1 MSLPARSHPFPL
13 ILAALLLGT
22 ALSGCFNPFD
32 PLKAPTRG
40 FSKPAPEP
48 TSPIGVLRLYEWCW
62 NKRDPDVYRILF
74 TDDYQFQFA
83 QTDSAGNAYRNRPL
97 GRQDEIDIATN
108 IFVRGTATEPPP
120 ASISLTFDAN
130 LVALPDSRRGKNE
143 RVHKEIAANTLLRI
157 EQPDIE
163 VQGVTRF
170 FVVRG
175 DSAVLPDELLK
186 RFGRDSTRWYIERID
201 DETLNDDQQGTVRA
215 ALGTRSGPASA
226 ADYAPVHVSWGRV
239 RAFWDFRNVG
249 VALKP

>member
-1 MSLPARSHPFPL
+1 
-13 ILAALLLGT
+13 
-22 ALSGCFNPFD
+22 D

-97 GRQDEIDIATN
+97 GRQEEIDIATN

-130 LVALPDSRRGKNE
+130 LVAQPDSRPGKNE

-175 DSAVLPDELLK
+175 DSAVLPDELFQ
-186 RFGRDSTRWYIERID
+186 RFGRDSSRWYIERID
-201 DETLNDDQQGTVRA
+201 DETLNDDPGQTAAVRA
-215 ALGTRSGPASA
+215 PLRAAAGAAPAA
-226 ADYAPVHVSWGRV
+226 ATDFTPVWLTWGRV
-239 RAFWDFRNVG
+239 RA
-249 VALKP
+249 